1 MASNNST
8 SDEVQIFII
17 PSKDGATWS
26 HHEFRILYSLQHKQ
40 IPYSVKHVEYPD
52 IESTFAPTTLAPK
65 SDPLEP
71 YEIPVLV
78 VQPRSGDARYYM
90 GALNIIQALEEIQPE
105 HPLLYD
111 TPRSVEFRSRFGP
124 ALAPV
129 LQAVAGNVAGILSE
143 RSAAAFAEK
152 RRKRWGKTVEQ
163 WAAEHPM
170 SEALVAAKPR
180 LEEFGDWL
188 ELVPGP
194 FVHGDQPSYADF
206 TVVSV
211 LEFARAVGFAE
222 AVEAVVGM
230 HPSLK
235 IIYQAV
241 MAKQPVDGQN

>member
-1 MASNNST
+1 MASNSGT
-8 SDEVQIFII
+8 KDTIQIFII
-17 PSKDGATWS
+17 PRKDGMTWS
-26 HHEFRILYSLQHKQ
+26 HHEVRILYSLQHKQ
-40 IPYSVKHVEYPD
+40 IPYTVKHVEYPD
-52 IESTFAPTTLAPK
+52 IEPTFAPTTLEPK

-78 VQPRSGDARYYM
+78 AQPRSGDARYYM
-90 GALNIIQALEEIQPE
+90 GALDIIQALEELQPE

-111 TPRSVEFRSRFGP
+111 TPRSAEFRSRFGP

-129 LQAVAGNVAGILSE
+129 LQAVAGHVAGILSE
-143 RSAAAFAEK
+143 RSAVAFAEK
-152 RRKRWGKTVEQ
+152 RRKRWGRTVEQ

-170 SEALVAAKPR
+170 SDALLAAKPR
-180 LEEFGDWL
+180 LEELGDWL
-188 ELVPGP
+188 QLGPGP

-206 TVVSV
+206 TIVSV

-235 IIYQAV
+235 ILYEAV
-241 MAKQPVDGQN
+241 MAKQVANS